1 MILGDSLLQNL
12 DPLKDTDI
20 VSFRGAKIEDLQNI
34 ISLKSSFINYS
45 SVLFLIGANNLI
57 NVLILSVRFSLY
69 LQIWLTGLSQL
80 NLVLIFSFQPLSLVC
95 VTTPLAK

>member
-1 MILGDSLLQNL
+1 MILGDSLLENL
-12 DPLKDTDI
+12 NPLKDTDI

-80 NLVLIFSFQPLSLVC
+80 NLVLIFSFQQLSLVC